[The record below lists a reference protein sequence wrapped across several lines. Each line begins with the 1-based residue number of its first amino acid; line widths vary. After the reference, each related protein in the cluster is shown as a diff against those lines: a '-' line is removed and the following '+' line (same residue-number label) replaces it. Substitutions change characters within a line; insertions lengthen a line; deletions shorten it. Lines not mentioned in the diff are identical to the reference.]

1 MERNRK
7 IKTLSLVA
15 LIVAVLG
22 LGVAF
27 AALSS
32 KLTIN
37 GSAKAQAGSWNIHFA
52 KTLDMPTQTTGNASF
67 TEPTLY
73 DTSILGFKATVTKP
87 GDSVT
92 YYFDIVNSGTVDA
105 LVDSYVF
112 ESGYQD
118 CAATRV
124 SDHPE
129 CKLYDFNSDGVIN
142 GSDYSVIKASI
153 KYGLYYTDNNKEIK
167 SDDTISAGETK
178 HAKLVVEYLSGS
190 KYLLPDGLQIT
201 SIKNTPITI
210 NYVQSNYYDIVQ

>member
-52 KTLDMPTQTTGNASF
+52 KTLDMPTQTTGDASF
-67 TEPTLY
+67 TEPTLS

-105 LVDSYVF
+105 LVDNYVF

-142 GSDYSVIKASI
+142 VSDYSVIKASI
-153 KYGLYYTDNNKEIK
+153 KYGLYYTDNNKKIIAGDEIR
-167 SDDTISAGETK
+167 AGETK
-178 HAKLVVEYLSGS
+178 HAKLVVEYFSGS
-190 KYLLPDGLQIT
+190 IFLLPDGLQIT

-210 NYVQSNYYDIVQ
+210 NYVQSNYYDLEQ

>member
-32 KLTIN
+32 QLTIN
-37 GSAKAQAGSWNIHFA
+37 GSAKAQAGSWNIHFV
-52 KTLDMPTQTTGNASF
+52 KTLDMPTQTTGDASF
-67 TEPTLY
+67 TEPTLS

-105 LVDSYVF
+105 LVESYVF
-112 ESGYQD
+112 ESGYRN
-118 CAATRV
+118 CSGKSV
-124 SDHPE
+124 SDYPE
-129 CKLYDFNSDGVIN
+129 CNIYDFNSDGNVNAI
-142 GSDYSVIKASI
+142 DYNVWRTSI
-153 KYGLYYTDNNKEIK
+153 KYGLYYTDNNKEIIAG
-167 SDDTISAGETK
+167 DEIRAGETK
-178 HAKLVVEYLSGS
+178 HAKLVVEYLSSS
-190 KYLLPDGLQIT
+190 KYLLPDGMQIT
-201 SIKNTPITI
+201 SMKNKPITI
-210 NYVQSNYYDIVQ
+210 DFVQSSYGDEW

>member
-32 KLTIN
+32 QLTIN

-67 TEPTLY
+67 TEPTLS

-105 LVDSYVF
+105 LVEDYVF
-112 ESGYQD
+112 RSGYYD
-118 CAATRV
+118 CSGERV

-129 CKLYDFNSDGVIN
+129 CKQYDFDSDGNVFAA
-142 GSDYSVIKASI
+142 DYGVWNASI
-153 KYGLYYTDNNKEIK
+153 KYGLYYTDNNKEIIAG
-167 SDDTISAGETK
+167 DEIRAGETK
-178 HAKLVVEYLSGS
+178 HAKLVVEYLSSS
-190 KYLLPDGLQIT
+190 KYLLPDGMQIT

-210 NYVQSNYYDIVQ
+210 DFVQSSYGNEW

>member
-67 TEPTLY
+67 TEPTLS

-105 LVDSYVF
+105 LIEDYVF
-112 ESGYQD
+112 KTGYLECSGESF
-118 CAATRV
+118 

-129 CKLYDFNSDGVIN
+129 CKIYDFNSDGFVDSN
-142 GSDYSVIKASI
+142 DYGVWNASI

-167 SDDTISAGETK
+167 SGDTISAGETK
-178 HAKLVVEYLSGS
+178 HAKLVVEYFSSS
-190 KYLLPDGLQIT
+190 KYLLPDGMQIT

-210 NYVQSNYYDIVQ
+210 DFVQSSYGNEW

>member
-32 KLTIN
+32 QLTIN

-52 KTLDMPTQTTGNASF
+52 KTLDMPTQTTGDASF
-67 TEPTLY
+67 TEPTLS

-105 LVDSYVF
+105 LVDNYVF

-153 KYGLYYTDNNKEIK
+153 KYGLYYTDNNKEIIA
-167 SDDTISAGETK
+167 SDEIRAGETK
-178 HAKLVVEYLSGS
+178 HAKLVVEYLSSS
-190 KYLLPDGLQIT
+190 KYLLPDGMQIT
-201 SIKNTPITI
+201 SMKNKPITI
-210 NYVQSNYYDIVQ
+210 DFVQSSYGNEW

>member
-7 IKTLSLVA
+7 IKILSLVA

-32 KLTIN
+32 QLTIN

-52 KTLDMPTQTTGNASF
+52 KTLDMPTQTTGDASF
-67 TEPTLY
+67 TEPTLS

-105 LVDSYVF
+105 LVESYVF
-112 ESGYQD
+112 RSGYQD
-118 CAATRV
+118 CSGNRV

-129 CKLYDFNSDGVIN
+129 CKIYDFKSDGVIN
-142 GSDYSVIKASI
+142 ASDSSVWRASI

-178 HAKLVVEYLSGS
+178 HAKLVVEYLSSS

-210 NYVQSNYYDIVQ
+210 DFVQSSYGDEW